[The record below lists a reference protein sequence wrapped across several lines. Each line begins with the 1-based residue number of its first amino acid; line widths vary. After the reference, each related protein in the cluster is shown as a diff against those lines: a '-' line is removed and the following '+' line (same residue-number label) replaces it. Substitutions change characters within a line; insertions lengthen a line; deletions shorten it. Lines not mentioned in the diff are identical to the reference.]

1 MHRRRYTQLK
11 LEVESYQEQFNSLQ
25 LSFKLGKHPV
35 QGLLIGACHDW
46 CFQSTSPAF
55 LKQIPSG
62 VLRKYALW
70 YNGVPKNITSIY
82 NNIFKAAR
90 REGYDLTEKEELQH

>member
-1 MHRRRYTQLK
+1 MHRRRYKQLK
-11 LEVESYQEQFNSLQ
+11 LEVEPYREQFNSLW

-35 QGLLIGACHDW
+35 QGLLIGASHDW

-55 LKQIPSG
+55 LKQIPTG

-70 YNGVPKNITSIY
+70 FNGVPKNISSIY
-82 NNIFKAAR
+82 NNILEAAL
-90 REGYDLTEKEELQH
+90 REGYDLTEKEEVQN